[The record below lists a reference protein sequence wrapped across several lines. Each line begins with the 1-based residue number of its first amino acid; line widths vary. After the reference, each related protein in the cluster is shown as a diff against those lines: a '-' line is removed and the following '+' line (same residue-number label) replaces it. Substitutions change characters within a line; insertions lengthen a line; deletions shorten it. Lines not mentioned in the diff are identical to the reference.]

1 VSAQVHRLLV
11 TGGAGF
17 IGSNFIRQ
25 QQLESNSGE
34 APVALLVCLD
44 KLTYAGNRANLIEV
58 EKDPAFVFVEGDVGD
73 SVQVASLLERHRIT
87 GVIHFAAESHVDRSI
102 DSPEI
107 FVQTNVLGTLRLL
120 EAARQYWNHLAA
132 AEKAAFRFVAVSTD
146 EVFGS
151 LQAKEAAFTEQT
163 PLSPNSPYAASKA
176 GGDHL
181 ARAYFHTYGFP
192 VITSNCSNNYGPY
205 QFPEKLIPLMILN
218 ALEQKALPVYGD
230 GGQIRDWLYV
240 ADHCRALRLILDK
253 GEPGETYM
261 IGGMNEIPNLEL
273 VRQICAV
280 LDDFRP
286 RAEHRSYGELISFV
300 PDRPGH
306 DRRYAVNCQKIKRE
320 LGWQPRENFTSGLR
334 ETIGWYLAH
343 RDWCDE
349 IQSKK
354 YRQERLGLAP
364 SSPHLPAADPSTS
377 SG

>member
-1 VSAQVHRLLV
+1 VSGQPHRLLV

-25 QQLESNSGE
+25 QLLESDAGE
-34 APVALLVCLD
+34 TPVALLVCVD
-44 KLTYAGNRANLIEV
+44 KLTYAGNRANLIEL
-58 EKDPAFVFVEGDVGD
+58 EKHPSFVFVEGDIGD
-73 SVQVASLLERHRIT
+73 SEQVASLLSEHQIT

-120 EAARQYWNHLAA
+120 ESSRQYWKHLPPGQQ
-132 AEKAAFRFVAVSTD
+132 AAFRFVAVSTD

-151 LQAKEAAFTEQT
+151 LGPKAPAFNEQT

-176 GGDHL
+176 GSDHL

-218 ALEQKALPVYGD
+218 ALEQKSLPVYGD

-240 ADHCRALRLILDK
+240 GDHCRALRLILEK
-253 GEPGETYM
+253 GQPGEVYM
-261 IGGMNEIPNLEL
+261 IGGMNEIPNLDL
-273 VRQICAV
+273 VRQICSA
-280 LDDFRP
+280 LDELRP
-286 RAEHRSYGELISFV
+286 RADGRGYSELISFV

-306 DRRYAVNCQKIKRE
+306 DRRYAIDCQKIRCE
-320 LGWQPRENFTSGLR
+320 LGWQPRKDFASGLR
-334 ETIGWYLAH
+334 ETIDWYLAH

-349 IQSKK
+349 IKSKK
-354 YRQERLGLAP
+354 YGRERLGLAAK
-364 SSPHLPAADPSTS
+364 S
-377 SG
+377 